1 MEKSNRRESPSIRLR
16 AQYQSID
23 ILPLR
28 DYEEFLYFLKDEYKN
43 LCKLLEPTISIK
55 VKEELANNLMNLFH
69 AEEMAEDVLADLVVD
84 EISNLENEHLTFRL
98 VSLFSSVMIKS
109 E

>member
-1 MEKSNRRESPSIRLR
+1 
-16 AQYQSID
+16 
-23 ILPLR
+23 
-28 DYEEFLYFLKDEYKN
+28 
-43 LCKLLEPTISIK
+43 
-55 VKEELANNLMNLFH
+55 MNLFH